1 MRDVSAAQSLNASEA
16 ARAAS
21 SPCDVAFVTPACA
34 QKLPGSRFFCDAAR
48 GPFCSVRALAPLK
61 TVSPSNPSCS
71 YGPFNY
77 GGTFTTDSNRR
88 FDGWL
93 KTRNA
98 ASGIRDFEA
107 VSGAALQVSGS
118 ASLPNLFC
126 RPVLREGPSATVR
139 SYRFFSPC
147 ALTPYTHSLSF
158 SLSHL
163 QNGFE
168 LIVDFDMPA
177 NNRLLVFVLSDATRS
192 SAQLHRIPQ

>member
-16 ARAAS
+16 ARATS
-21 SPCDVAFVTPACA
+21 SPCDVTFVTPACA
-34 QKLPGSRFFCDAAR
+34 QKLPGTRFFCDAAR

-61 TVSPSNPSCS
+61 TDSPSNPSCS

-126 RPVLREGPSATVR
+126 RPVLGKDLRLRFTLTAFFRPVPSL
-139 SYRFFSPC
+139 P
-147 ALTPYTHSLSF
+147 TPILSLSLSF
-158 SLSHL
+158 ICRT
-163 QNGFE
+163 G
-168 LIVDFDMPA
+168 
-177 NNRLLVFVLSDATRS
+177 S
-192 SAQLHRIPQ
+192 S